1 MNLSNPINSVIPGGH
16 GVVLTILAR
25 TDRPL
30 TGRRVA
36 ELAAGQL
43 GKSRVNEVLGELAQ
57 AGIVAAE
64 EHPPAKLYTLNRAH
78 VAADAVVA
86 LTDLRG
92 QLVARIRAALATWR
106 PAPESAWLFGSAAR
120 GDGDAKSDIDVLVV
134 RPDAVDGDDPGWLL
148 QVADLSTRI
157 REWSGNEA
165 SVMEYA
171 ACELA
176 ELAMSGERLVEE
188 VRRDGIH
195 LAGSPRVDR
204 AGARRA

>member
-1 MNLSNPINSVIPGGH
+1 MNLSNPINSVIPGGY

-43 GKSRVNEVLGELAQ
+43 GKSRVNEVLGELAR

-64 EHPPAKLYTLNRAH
+64 DHPPAKLYTLNRSH
-78 VAADAVVA
+78 VAAGAVVA

-92 QLVARIRAALATWR
+92 QLVVRIRAALAAWR

-120 GDGDAKSDIDVLVV
+120 GDGDAESDVDVLVV
-134 RPDAVDGDDPGWLL
+134 RPDTVDGDDPRWLFQL
-148 QVADLSTRI
+148 ADLAAGI
-157 REWSGNEA
+157 HEWSGNDA
-165 SVMEYA
+165 SVMEYTA
-171 ACELA
+171 RELDELA
-176 ELAMSGERLVEE
+176 VSGERLVDE
-188 VRRDGIH
+188 VRRDGVH
-195 LAGSPRVDR
+195 LAGSSRLDW

>member
-1 MNLSNPINSVIPGGH
+1 MNLANPINSVIPGGH
-16 GVVLTILAR
+16 GVVQTILAR

-43 GKSRVNEVLGELAQ
+43 GQSRVNEVLGELAQ

-64 EHPPAKLYTLNRAH
+64 AHPPAKLYTLNRSH

-92 QLVARIRAALATWR
+92 QLVARIRAALAVWR
-106 PAPESAWLFGSAAR
+106 PAPDSAWLFDSAAR
-120 GDGDAKSDIDVLVV
+120 GDGDATSDIDVLVV
-134 RPDAVDGDDPGWLL
+134 RPDTVDGDDPGWLSQL
-148 QVADLSTRI
+148 AALGARM

-165 SVMEYA
+165 SVIEYA
-171 ACELA
+171 ARDFA
-176 ELAMSGERLVEE
+176 ELARSGERLVDEI
-188 VRRDGIH
+188 RRDGIR
-195 LAGSPRVDR
+195 LACSPRVDR
-204 AGARRA
+204 VGARRA